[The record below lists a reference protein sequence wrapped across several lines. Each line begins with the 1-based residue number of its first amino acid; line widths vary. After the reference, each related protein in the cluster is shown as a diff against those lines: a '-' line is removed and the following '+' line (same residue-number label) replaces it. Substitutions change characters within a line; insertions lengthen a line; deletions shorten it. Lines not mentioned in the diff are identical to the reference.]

1 MKVRVERAS
10 RRQPR
15 RTGSAFACMLGL
27 AWIGGCSR
35 SKLDQIGNPICC
47 HNSSLLLMIE
57 SFGNRSPCIVLSVL
71 LPNILDIFPNYGF
84 ISLTTL
90 TRRNPSIQTQ
100 TYSSSPTTPSR
111 PILNF
116 RNPTRFPTRIPF
128 DPASHRYPETVPCLI
143 ALRTHLSILSSCL
156 D

>member
-1 MKVRVERAS
+1 
-10 RRQPR
+10 
-15 RTGSAFACMLGL
+15 
-27 AWIGGCSR
+27 
-35 SKLDQIGNPICC
+35 
-47 HNSSLLLMIE
+47 MIE
-57 SFGNRSPCIVLSVL
+57 SFGNRPPCIVLSVL

-84 ISLTTL
+84 ISSKTL

-100 TYSSSPTTPSR
+100 TYSSSLAIPSR
-111 PILNF
+111 PILDF
-116 RNPTRFPTRIPF
+116 RNPTRFLTRIPF